1 MQLREKIEK
10 KQFIITAEI
19 EAPKGISAKEV
30 LLNLDKIKSKVNAF
44 NVTDMQAS
52 RMRMSPWALCIMLKQ
67 VGLEP
72 IMQLTTRDRNV
83 LALGGD
89 LLAAFSFGIEN
100 LLLLTG
106 DDPSWGDHPEAKGV
120 FEFDSIG
127 LIQLTNKLN
136 SGRDWAGNKIKGKT
150 NFYSG
155 AALNPFSPNLNKELK
170 KMDEKIKA
178 GASFF
183 QTQPIFDVRRFEKF
197 LNKYKPPVPVIAGIT
212 LLKSEK
218 MAYYLN
224 DNIPGVEVPS
234 AYIEKMKKAKSKR
247 KESVLISKNILAN
260 LKNIC
265 QGAHFMPF
273 GWFDELGQILVNE
286 Q

>member
-10 KQFIITAEI
+10 KQFIITVEI
-19 EAPKGISAKEV
+19 EAPKGISVKEV
-30 LLNLDKIKSKVNAF
+30 LSNLNKVKSKVDAF

-52 RMRMSPWALCIMLKQ
+52 RMRMSSWALCIMLKQ

-106 DDPSWGDHPEAKGV
+106 DDPSLGDHPEAKGV
-120 FEFDSIG
+120 FEFDSVG
-127 LIQLTNKLN
+127 LIQLVNKLN
-136 SGRDWAGNKIKGKT
+136 SGIDWTGNKIKGKT
-150 NFYSG
+150 NFYNG
-155 AALNPFSPNLNKELK
+155 AVLNPFSPNLDKELK

-183 QTQPIFDVRRFEKF
+183 QTQPIFDIGRFEKF
-197 LNKYKPPVPVIAGIT
+197 LDKYKPPVPVLAGIT

-224 DNIPGVEVPS
+224 DNIPGVEVPF
-234 AYIEKMKKAKSKR
+234 ACIEKIKKAESKR
-247 KESVLISKNILAN
+247 EEAVLISKNILAS

-273 GWFDELGQILVNE
+273 GWFDELSQILVNE
-286 Q
+286 

>member
-1 MQLREKIEK
+1 MQLKEKIEK

-19 EAPKGISAKEV
+19 EAPKGISVQKILSDLEKVKAKV
-30 LLNLDKIKSKVNAF
+30 DAF

-52 RMRMSPWALCIMLKQ
+52 RMRMSSWALCIMLKQ
-67 VGLEP
+67 INLEP
-72 IMQLTTRDRNV
+72 IMQLTARDRNV

-89 LLAAFSFGIEN
+89 LLAAFSFGVKN

-106 DDPSWGDHPEAKGV
+106 DDPSWGDHPKAKSV

-127 LIQLTNKLN
+127 LIQLANKLN
-136 SGRDWAGNKIKGKT
+136 SGVDWADNKIEGKT
-150 NFYSG
+150 SFYSG
-155 AALNPFSPNLNKELK
+155 AALNPFSPNLDKELK
-170 KMDEKIKA
+170 KMDAKIKA

-183 QTQPIFDVRRFEKF
+183 QTQPIFEVERFKNF
-197 LNKYKPPVPVIAGIT
+197 LDKYKPPLPVIAGIT

-218 MAYYLN
+218 MARYLN

-234 AYIEKMKKAKSKR
+234 VYIEKMKKTGSRR
-247 KESVLISKNILAN
+247 KESVRIAKNILTN
-260 LKNIC
+260 LKSLC

-273 GWFDELGQILVNE
+273 GWFDELGQILVDE
-286 Q
+286 H